1 MNPVNTSDT
10 AHRPASRQVAT
21 NNTQQGVK
29 RAINKIVEEF
39 PLFQPTGP
47 TAHIDN
53 LVLSYLGLPES
64 VAHLALTNKLIRR
77 SIFEKLKSFQCNE
90 SILGNAKRVAQLSAQ
105 LPKVETLVIKSRPQ
119 PHIREINAKNLSLKG
134 WAGLKEFDISA
145 LAVPS
150 KAFVIQ
156 SNNTHVAQI
165 FSNLKLQLGIQT
177 FRFNA
182 AYALASDYL
191 NLHKNLEVLH
201 ANNPDL
207 SLIGIEG
214 FPLRHSYRPIRNIE
228 QLAQLGVDLELS
240 VILMMNDRETYQ
252 SLHEAENHFASRTL
266 TALLNMP
273 NLTALTIHSIDRDSF
288 DADGVVQQW
297 LTEPPAKSKLASLK
311 VSGLDA
317 HYENRFEDLKT
328 HLPKLKT
335 IDFTPL
341 PAFPAL
347 L

>member
-1 MNPVNTSDT
+1 MNPVHTSNS

-29 RAINKIVEEF
+29 RAINKIVEVF

-47 TAHIDN
+47 TAHLDTK
-53 LVLSYLGLPES
+53 VLSYLSLPES
-64 VAHLALTNKLIRR
+64 VANLASTNKSIRR
-77 SIFEKLKSFQCNE
+77 HILGNLKKFQCNE
-90 SILGNAKRVAQLSAQ
+90 YILGNPKRVAKLSAQ

-119 PHIREINAKNLSLKG
+119 PHIREINANNLSLKG
-134 WAGLKEFDISA
+134 WARLKEIDISA

-156 SNNTHVAQI
+156 SNNTHVPHI
-165 FSNLKLQLGIQT
+165 FSLTKLQPGIQT

-191 NLHKNLEVLH
+191 NLHKNVSVLH

-207 SLIGIEG
+207 SLISIQG

-228 QLAQLGVDLELS
+228 ELAQLGVDLELS

-252 SLHEAENHFASRTL
+252 SLNETENHLASRTL

-273 NLTALTIHSIDRDSF
+273 NLTALTLHSIDRNPF
-288 DADGVVQQW
+288 DAEGIEQQW
-297 LTEPPAKSKLASLK
+297 LTEPPTKSKLVSLK
-311 VSGLDA
+311 VSGLGA
-317 HYENRFEDLKT
+317 HYENRFEDLKM
-328 HLPKLKT
+328 HLPDLKT
-335 IDFTPL
+335 VNFTPA
-341 PAFPAL
+341 PNFSEL